1 MLAPG
6 SGADRDLLFS
16 ETIEFQPGSPAQV
29 RPEEYTGLDTK
40 QLVWERVIE
49 LLQTSLLFDANRVQ
63 DHNKAV
69 LQEVIKASQELD
81 MQVMNFILNCLLPN
95 SVLQGESSSETQ
107 KVLEQSL
114 VHIIDKG
121 CTNQTIGGFASTNS
135 FTTATGASV
144 SLSRYCFSNMFE
156 LCRWQEPQFQ

>member
-1 MLAPG
+1 MMLAPG

-107 KVLEQSL
+107 KVLE
-114 VHIIDKG
+114 
-121 CTNQTIGGFASTNS
+121 
-135 FTTATGASV
+135 
-144 SLSRYCFSNMFE
+144 
-156 LCRWQEPQFQ
+156 